1 MSDVPA
7 NQLFDAYFTAAPMR
21 AVFSDRGRL
30 QGMLDFEAALVR
42 AEARTGVVPATAVA
56 PIEAACRAELYDPL
70 ALAEAVATAGN
81 SAIPLVK
88 ALGRQVAAGDAE
100 AERYVHLGATSQD
113 AMDSGLVL
121 QLRRAL
127 ALLEQDL
134 QRLAEVLADQAERHA
149 DTPLA
154 GRTWL
159 QHATPVTLGMKL
171 AGLLGALTR
180 HRQRL
185 RELRPRL
192 LVLQFGGA
200 SGTLAA
206 LGEQALPVAAAL
218 AEELGLA
225 LPEQPWHTQ
234 RDRLVEFASVL
245 GLVAGSLG
253 KFGRDVSLLM
263 QTEAGEVFEPAGAGR
278 GGSSTM
284 PHKRNPV
291 SSAVLIAAATRAPGL
306 VSTLFAAMPQE
317 HERSLGLW
325 HAEWETLPELCCLVA
340 GALQQA
346 IGLLE
351 GLEVDAQRMRRT
363 GGTVLPPRRRAA
375 PRVARGARRRGAGE
389 RRVVRRRTGPPARSR
404 PLPRPGPRLG
414 RARARRTPCPGLR
427 TPSRLTGD
435 PFVPTVRLADGDLN
449 YSLEG
454 PAGAPVLL
462 LSNSLGTDLGMWD
475 TQIPAL
481 TAHFR
486 VLRYDTRGHGAS
498 LVTPGPYAIGQLGAD
513 VLALLDALELP
524 RVHFCGLSMGGLI
537 GQWLGIHAGERLGR
551 LVLCNTAAKIA
562 SDEVWNTRID
572 TVLKG
577 GEQAMRDL
585 RDASVAR
592 WFTAGFAEREP
603 AQVERIVAMLA
614 ATSPQGYAANCA
626 AVRDADFREQLGL
639 VQAPTLIVAGS
650 HDAVTTPDNAR
661 FMQARIADAQL
672 VEFAAAHLSNV
683 EAGDAFSRRLVDFLL
698 SA

>member
-1 MSDVPA
+1 M
-7 NQLFDAYFTAAPMR
+7 
-21 AVFSDRGRL
+21 
-30 QGMLDFEAALVR
+30 
-42 AEARTGVVPATAVA
+42 
-56 PIEAACRAELYDPL
+56 
-70 ALAEAVATAGN
+70 
-81 SAIPLVK
+81 
-88 ALGRQVAAGDAE
+88 
-100 AERYVHLGATSQD
+100 
-113 AMDSGLVL
+113 
-121 QLRRAL
+121 
-127 ALLEQDL
+127 
-134 QRLAEVLADQAERHA
+134 
-149 DTPLA
+149 
-154 GRTWL
+154 
-159 QHATPVTLGMKL
+159 
-171 AGLLGALTR
+171 
-180 HRQRL
+180 
-185 RELRPRL
+185 
-192 LVLQFGGA
+192 
-200 SGTLAA
+200 
-206 LGEQALPVAAAL
+206 
-218 AEELGLA
+218 
-225 LPEQPWHTQ
+225 
-234 RDRLVEFASVL
+234 
-245 GLVAGSLG
+245 
-253 KFGRDVSLLM
+253 
-263 QTEAGEVFEPAGAGR
+263 
-278 GGSSTM
+278 
-284 PHKRNPV
+284 
-291 SSAVLIAAATRAPGL
+291 
-306 VSTLFAAMPQE
+306 
-317 HERSLGLW
+317 
-325 HAEWETLPELCCLVA
+325 
-340 GALQQA
+340 
-346 IGLLE
+346 
-351 GLEVDAQRMRRT
+351 
-363 GGTVLPPRRRAA
+363 
-375 PRVARGARRRGAGE
+375 
-389 RRVVRRRTGPPARSR
+389 
-404 PLPRPGPRLG
+404 
-414 RARARRTPCPGLR
+414 
-427 TPSRLTGD
+427 
-435 PFVPTVRLADGDLN
+435 PTVRLADGDLY

-513 VLALLDALELP
+513 VLALLDALDLP

-537 GQWLGIHAGERLGR
+537 GQWLGIHAGERIGR

-603 AQVERIVAMLA
+603 AQVEHIVAMLA

-683 EAGDAFSRRLVDFLL
+683 EAGDAFSLRLVDFLL